1 MCCDHEVNRESGS
14 IIAPPSLHWSK
25 YDLGVRRLKIVDV
38 KVQSFKYNTKISRDS
53 DGHSHPGPEHEAT
66 QSILTVVSDQ
76 GSEGHSFGID
86 AGIARRVLR
95 PILIGEDPF
104 NREKIWNG
112 LKESKRI
119 NRDLL
124 DQHIG
129 VADMALWDL
138 AGNHLGQPVY
148 KLLGGFRDKV
158 QAYASTMC
166 GDEKVGGLS
175 TPEEYGRFAEAC
187 VERGYKAIKLH
198 TWMPPISWAPDP
210 KMDIKACA
218 AVREAVGDQIKLMLD
233 PFHFYTREDAL
244 YIGRELEKL
253 NFHWLE
259 EPMDEHSISSY
270 VWLTG
275 QLDINILGPET
286 AEGSLY
292 TRAEWIARNAC
303 DILRG
308 GVGDVG
314 GITPLIK
321 VAHLAEAFGIAM
333 EVHGGGTGNLQVLG
347 AMAIPGEL
355 YERGLLHPR
364 LDYEEPEPWLNAKI
378 DPMDHEG
385 YVHLS
390 GMPGIGHD
398 INFDYIQ
405 ANLVNVSS

>member
-1 MCCDHEVNRESGS
+1 MESGG
-14 IIAPPSLHWSK
+14 IIAPPSLRWSK

-38 KVQSFKYNTKISRDS
+38 KVESFKYNTKISRDS

-66 QSILTVVSDQ
+66 QSILTIVSDQ

-86 AGIARRVLR
+86 PGIAHRVLR

-166 GDEKVGGLS
+166 GDEEVGGLS
-175 TPEEYGRFAEAC
+175 TPEEYGRFAETC
-187 VERGYKAIKLH
+187 VERGYTAIKLH

-233 PFHFYTREDAL
+233 PFHFYSREDAL

-321 VAHLAEAFGIAM
+321 VAQGLGIY
-333 EVHGGGTGNLQVLG
+333 V
-347 AMAIPGEL
+347 GE
-355 YERGLLHPR
+355 
-364 LDYEEPEPWLNAKI
+364 
-378 DPMDHEG
+378 
-385 YVHLS
+385 
-390 GMPGIGHD
+390 
-398 INFDYIQ
+398 IN
-405 ANLVNVSS
+405 